1 MKDFISTIY
10 EAIKSKNYKSLTLTI
25 LVLAALYSSY
35 RGIDYWIMKRSTE
48 AVMEISGDLAKYD
61 EATKIK
67 FFMKSE
73 NMAGINRVLDNMRNS
88 VGAYNAF
95 VFVDHNGITL
105 GDNIHFKFTS
115 CLFERQLHLNEYT
128 YLYMRNLPLSMFA
141 NYYTLF
147 EEQGFMYER
156 DVEDI
161 REKYGHTYY
170 MFLAERV
177 KSYLFIPMMSHS
189 SFETQG
195 WVGLTWTRTTDIPQS
210 EIDRLTKEV
219 WMIRGLLYN
228 IKTGKRGG

>member
-1 MKDFISTIY
+1 
-10 EAIKSKNYKSLTLTI
+10 
-25 LVLAALYSSY
+25 
-35 RGIDYWIMKRSTE
+35 
-48 AVMEISGDLAKYD
+48 
-61 EATKIK
+61 
-67 FFMKSE
+67 
-73 NMAGINRVLDNMRNS
+73 
-88 VGAYNAF
+88 
-95 VFVDHNGITL
+95 
-105 GDNIHFKFTS
+105 
-115 CLFERQLHLNEYT
+115 
-128 YLYMRNLPLSMFA
+128 MRNLPLSMFA